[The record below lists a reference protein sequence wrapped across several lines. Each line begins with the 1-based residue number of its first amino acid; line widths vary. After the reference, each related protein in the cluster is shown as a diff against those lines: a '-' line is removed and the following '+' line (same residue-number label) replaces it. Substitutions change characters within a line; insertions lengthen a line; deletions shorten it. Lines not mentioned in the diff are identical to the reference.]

1 MIIYCF
7 TDSKCYFCRVLALGN
22 GCTFDSMAK
31 TTNRRGESDRGGGI
45 FMWGFGGRQSA
56 AATRCALCV
65 WGQKRGDLAK
75 DEDGD

>member
-31 TTNRRGESDRGGGI
+31 TTNRRGESDRRGGFSCG
-45 FMWGFGGRQSA
+45 GSVADSQQLRHVAHCVFGA
-56 AATRCALCV
+56 
-65 WGQKRGDLAK
+65 QKRGDLAK